1 MRSARSNMT
10 GTWLLG
16 NARIAMESGATS
28 LPWRPSGGCGANGR
42 RQKPRGR
49 RQRLSGRQRR
59 QRLRG
64 RRRRQPPAPF
74 GPALAGTPARARLR
88 PRRHSAARLAR
99 RRRAL
104 WMCLKAGTSVY
115 FQTPLGGVQCSFEHK
130 LPRRRGSR
138 GQRESTEPE
147 IGVAGREQARPRFPA
162 FLAGSGRSSP
172 NQRSSRQGMLAW
184 NFRRRLWPHRP
195 SSISP
200 GAAPSVVARAKP

>member
-10 GTWLLG
+10 STWLLG

-74 GPALAGTPARARLR
+74 GPLAGTPARARLR

-99 RRRAL
+99 RRRACPARCVCTT
-104 WMCLKAGTSVY
+104 M
-115 FQTPLGGVQCSFEHK
+115 LGRASASP
-130 LPRRRGSR
+130 PRR
-138 GQRESTEPE
+138 
-147 IGVAGREQARPRFPA
+147 AEQT
-162 FLAGSGRSSP
+162 
-172 NQRSSRQGMLAW
+172 RQA
-184 NFRRRLWPHRP
+184 
-195 SSISP
+195 
-200 GAAPSVVARAKP
+200 AAPVCRGESQPRRPCAMICVHDEKA